1 MFCFMMLSEK
11 GGEASAVS
19 NAQYLIDV
27 MAETPAAHRAL
38 HDSTRPTRA
47 VLDEAEIKK
56 RGAS

>member
-1 MFCFMMLSEK
+1 MSCFTMLSERRV
-11 GGEASAVS
+11 EASAVG
-19 NAQYLIDV
+19 NAEYLIDV

-38 HDSTRPTRA
+38 HDSTQLARA